1 MSVCRAVSL
10 FLDPCPGQ
18 AGIALWFLK
27 LVSPSLGAPSQPEF
41 GRDSWSRVGGQ
52 VSLGLAHKSFP
63 WGGGNWVRGVWLELA
78 STGGEGY
85 LDFGI

>member
-1 MSVCRAVSL
+1 MSVCRAESL

-27 LVSPSLGAPSQPEF
+27 LVSPSLGALSQPEF

-52 VSLGLAHKSFP
+52 VSL
-63 WGGGNWVRGVWLELA
+63 VWLTRV
-78 STGGEGY
+78 SHGVV
-85 LDFGI
+85 GIG